1 MSKDALFRGVA
12 LQHERKLAVDVS
24 SFLFVVSVLISTA
37 YGSSLLG
44 AWQNSIFY
52 NDRHGACMAIANK
65 CIGAIG
71 AIGLSAD
78 SKRHAAAKLK
88 FLTTFAQ

>member
-1 MSKDALFRGVA
+1 MVAVYLALG
-12 LQHERKLAVDVS
+12 KI
-24 SFLFVVSVLISTA
+24 LF
-37 YGSSLLG
+37 
-44 AWQNSIFY
+44 FY

>member
-1 MSKDALFRGVA
+1 
-12 LQHERKLAVDVS
+12 
-24 SFLFVVSVLISTA
+24 
-37 YGSSLLG
+37 
-44 AWQNSIFY
+44 
-52 NDRHGACMAIANK
+52 MAIANK